1 MPRPV
6 NPANR
11 PRRRSP
17 RVLAVILA
25 TPAIASCFLPRMMQ
39 PPEPLQDPPAEAVA
53 PQTDVVEP
61 EQEPPEMTNQTP
73 PTAPEEPVEP
83 EEPPVPT
90 EIAAIIDSMEAGV
103 EDSIAGRGR
112 DSVTTASSEARAT
125 ARRDSM
131 LAAARRISR
140 AVSARRDSLDAAT
153 RRDSAAVA
161 GAARR
166 DSLAAARRDSL
177 DAAARR
183 DSLATAQRDSI
194 AAVARRDS
202 AAGPDAETELEQLR
216 ASGPTYIS
224 YDEGPRLVWD
234 TEAEALLA
242 TTLLPVIRAEELDA
256 NTAANLWLLVRAD
269 GRVDASVVQTSSD
282 NSAFDAAAERAA
294 RSLIFAPALH
304 NGRAVPLWILREISL
319 LMR

>member
-6 NPANR
+6 NPAYR
-11 PRRRSP
+11 ARRRGP

-25 TPAIASCFLPRMMQ
+25 VPAIASCFLPRMMQ
-39 PPEPLQDPPAEAVA
+39 PPEPAQALPAEAL
-53 PQTDVVEP
+53 PPRSEVEP
-61 EQEPPEMTNQTP
+61 EQEPPETTEQAP
-73 PTAPEEPVEP
+73 PPAPEEP
-83 EEPPVPT
+83 EEGFVSPVT
-90 EIAAIIDSMEAGV
+90 AAIIDSIEAAV
-103 EDSIAGRGR
+103 ADSIEGGGR
-112 DSVTTASSEARAT
+112 DSVAAVSREAGAA

-140 AVSARRDSLDAAT
+140 LV
-153 RRDSAAVA
+153 
-161 GAARR
+161 AARR
-166 DSLAAARRDSL
+166 DSLAAAGRRDSAT
-177 DAAARR
+177 AAAAALRDSTTAGRR
-183 DSLATAQRDSI
+183 DSLATATRGDSLAAAQRDSI
-194 AAVARRDS
+194 AAAALRDS

-242 TTLLPVIRAEELDA
+242 TTLLPVIRTEDLDA
-256 NTAANLWLLVRAD
+256 GTAANLWLLVRAD
-269 GRVDASVVQTSSD
+269 GRVDAIVVQTSSD

-294 RSLIFAPALH
+294 GALIFAPALRD
-304 NGRAVPLWILREISL
+304 GRAVPLWILREISL

>member
-1 MPRPV
+1 MPGPV

-11 PRRRSP
+11 ARRRGP

-39 PPEPLQDPPAEAVA
+39 PPEPAPAPPAEAL
-53 PQTDVVEP
+53 PPRSEVEP
-61 EQEPPEMTNQTP
+61 DEGFVSPET
-73 PTAPEEPVEP
+73 
-83 EEPPVPT
+83 
-90 EIAAIIDSMEAGV
+90 AAIIDSIEAAV
-103 EDSIAGRGR
+103 ADSIEGGGR
-112 DSVTTASSEARAT
+112 DSVTAVSREAGAA

-140 AVSARRDSLDAAT
+140 SV
-153 RRDSAAVA
+153 
-161 GAARR
+161 AARR
-166 DSLAAARRDSL
+166 DSLAAAAGRRDSATAAAAALRESTTAGRRDSL
-177 DAAARR
+177 ATATRG
-183 DSLATAQRDSI
+183 DSLATAQRDST
-194 AAVARRDS
+194 AAAALRDS

-242 TTLLPVIRAEELDA
+242 TTLLPVIRTEDLDA
-256 NTAANLWLLVRAD
+256 GTAANLWLLVRAD
-269 GRVDASVVQTSSD
+269 GRVDAIVVQTSSD

-294 RSLIFAPALH
+294 GALIFAPALRD
-304 NGRAVPLWILREISL
+304 GRAVPLWILREISL

>member
-1 MPRPV
+1 MPGPV

-11 PRRRSP
+11 ARRRGP

-39 PPEPLQDPPAEAVA
+39 PPEPAPAPPAEAL
-53 PQTDVVEP
+53 PPRSEVEP
-61 EQEPPEMTNQTP
+61 DEGFVSPET
-73 PTAPEEPVEP
+73 
-83 EEPPVPT
+83 
-90 EIAAIIDSMEAGV
+90 AAIIDSIEAAV
-103 EDSIAGRGR
+103 ADSIEGGGR
-112 DSVTTASSEARAT
+112 DSVTAVSREAGAA

-140 AVSARRDSLDAAT
+140 SV
-153 RRDSAAVA
+153 
-161 GAARR
+161 AARR
-166 DSLAAARRDSL
+166 DSLAAAGRRDSATAAAAALRDSTTAGRRDSL
-177 DAAARR
+177 ATATRG
-183 DSLATAQRDSI
+183 DSLATAQRDST
-194 AAVARRDS
+194 AAAALRDS

-216 ASGPTYIS
+216 ASGPTYFS

-294 RSLIFAPALH
+294 RSLIFAPALRD
-304 NGRAVPLWILREISL
+304 GRAVPLWILREISL
-319 LMR
+319 LIR

>member
-6 NPANR
+6 NPAYR
-11 PRRRSP
+11 ARRRGP

-39 PPEPLQDPPAEAVA
+39 PPEPMQALPAEAL
-53 PQTDVVEP
+53 PPRSEVEP
-61 EQEPPEMTNQTP
+61 EQEPPETTEQAP
-73 PTAPEEPVEP
+73 PPAPEEP
-83 EEPPVPT
+83 EEGFVSPVT
-90 EIAAIIDSMEAGV
+90 AAIIDSIEAAV
-103 EDSIAGRGR
+103 ADSIEGGGR
-112 DSVTTASSEARAT
+112 DSVTAVSREAGAA

-140 AVSARRDSLDAAT
+140 SV
-153 RRDSAAVA
+153 
-161 GAARR
+161 AARR
-166 DSLAAARRDSL
+166 DSLAAAGRRDSAT
-177 DAAARR
+177 AAAAALRDSTTAGRR
-183 DSLATAQRDSI
+183 DSLATATRGDSLAAAQRDSI
-194 AAVARRDS
+194 AAAALRDS

-242 TTLLPVIRAEELDA
+242 TTLLPVIRAEDLDA
-256 NTAANLWLLVRAD
+256 GTAANLWLLVRAD
-269 GRVDASVVQTSSD
+269 GRVDAIVVQTSSD
-282 NSAFDAAAERAA
+282 NTAFDSAAERAA
-294 RSLIFAPALH
+294 RALIFAPALRD
-304 NGRAVPLWILREISL
+304 GRAVPLWILREISL

>member
-1 MPRPV
+1 MPGPV

-11 PRRRSP
+11 ARRRGP

-39 PPEPLQDPPAEAVA
+39 PPEPAPAPPAEAL
-53 PQTDVVEP
+53 PPRSEVEP
-61 EQEPPEMTNQTP
+61 DEGFVSPET
-73 PTAPEEPVEP
+73 
-83 EEPPVPT
+83 
-90 EIAAIIDSMEAGV
+90 AAIIDSIEAAV
-103 EDSIAGRGR
+103 ADSIEGGGR
-112 DSVTTASSEARAT
+112 DSVTAVSREAGAA

-140 AVSARRDSLDAAT
+140 SV
-153 RRDSAAVA
+153 
-161 GAARR
+161 AARR
-166 DSLAAARRDSL
+166 DSIAAAGRRDSAT
-177 DAAARR
+177 AAAAALRDSTTAGRR
-183 DSLATAQRDSI
+183 DSLATATRGDSLAAAQRDSI
-194 AAVARRDS
+194 AAAALRDS

-294 RSLIFAPALH
+294 RSLIFAPALRD
-304 NGRAVPLWILREISL
+304 GRAVPLWILREISL
-319 LMR
+319 LIR

>member
-1 MPRPV
+1 MPGPV
-6 NPANR
+6 NPASR
-11 PRRRSP
+11 ARRRDP

-39 PPEPLQDPPAEAVA
+39 PPEPAQAPPAEAL
-53 PQTDVVEP
+53 PPRSEVEP
-61 EQEPPEMTNQTP
+61 AQKPPETTEQAP
-73 PTAPEEPVEP
+73 PPAPEEPDEGFVSP
-83 EEPPVPT
+83 ET
-90 EIAAIIDSMEAGV
+90 AAIIDSIETAV
-103 EDSIAGRGR
+103 ADSIEGGGR
-112 DSVTTASSEARAT
+112 DSVTAVSREAGAA

-140 AVSARRDSLDAAT
+140 SV
-153 RRDSAAVA
+153 
-161 GAARR
+161 AARR
-166 DSLAAARRDSL
+166 DSLGAAAGRRDSATAAAAALRDSTTAGRRDSL
-177 DAAARR
+177 ATATRG

-194 AAVARRDS
+194 ATAALRDS
-202 AAGPDAETELEQLR
+202 AAGPDAGTELEQLR
-216 ASGPTYIS
+216 ASGPTYFS

-294 RSLIFAPALH
+294 RSLIFAPALRD
-304 NGRAVPLWILREISL
+304 GRAVPLWILRDISL
-319 LMR
+319 LIR